1 MIWFGAFVHCLH
13 LGSVDKS
20 LDALNHVTV
29 GAGSPT
35 ISKVQN
41 TFSPSVEENLSDGL
55 MNLHSFPLP
64 TSGVEVLSQSQL
76 TSDSL
81 SPGFRDF
88 FRAGPAPR
96 AIFRAGVED
105 GECCYGSPGALPH
118 PSSVLR
124 IKELEIE
131 QQEVF

>member
-64 TSGVEVLSQSQL
+64 TSGEEVLSQSQL

-88 FRAGPAPR
+88 
-96 AIFRAGVED
+96 FRAGVED

-124 IKELEIE
+124 IKELEI
-131 QQEVF
+131 